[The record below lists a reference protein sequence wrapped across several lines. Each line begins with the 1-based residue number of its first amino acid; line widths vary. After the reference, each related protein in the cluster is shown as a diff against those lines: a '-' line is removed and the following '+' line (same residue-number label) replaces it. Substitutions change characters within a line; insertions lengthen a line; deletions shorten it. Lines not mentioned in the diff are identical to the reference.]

1 MNIEESFKKEDLLK
15 AFDLYFDGLRRFLYY
30 KTGDIDLSEDIAQDV
45 FLKVWE
51 KRDMIKKS
59 TVKSL
64 LFTMGNN
71 LLIDYYRNKTTTNK
85 HRSQLQT
92 SLQTEN
98 QSPHFLME
106 EKEFED
112 KLNTVLKM
120 IPNGQREV
128 FLMSRID
135 GLKYEE
141 ISTRLGLSIKAVEK
155 RISKAMMIIKEN
167 LGIKI

>member
-1 MNIEESFKKEDLLK
+1 QK
-15 AFDLYFDGLRRFLYY
+15 
-30 KTGDIDLSEDIAQDV
+30 
-45 FLKVWE
+45 
-51 KRDMIKKS
+51 
-59 TVKSL
+59 
-64 LFTMGNN
+64 
-71 LLIDYYRNKTTTNK
+71 
-85 HRSQLQT
+85 

-141 ISTRLGLSIKAVEK
+141 ISLRLGLSIKAVEK
-155 RISKAMMIIKEN
+155 RISKAMMIIKEH